1 MKENAGGEG
10 EGVNGFLGTSHR
22 QPSPISGVRKR
33 RGAPPGNKR
42 AFKHGRYS
50 HEVLSLIR
58 QITDWKRS
66 TRAILAEVEGQ
77 LRKPRRKR
85 KRKI

>member
-1 MKENAGGEG
+1 MKEVIRGKG
-10 EGVNGFLGTSHR
+10 EGVSGFLGTSHR
-22 QPSPISGVRKR
+22 PPSPISGVRKR

-42 AFKHGRYS
+42 AFKHGLYS
-50 HEVLSLIR
+50 QEILSLFA

-66 TRAILAEVEGQ
+66 TRAILADVEGQ
-77 LRKPRRKR
+77 LRKPPRKR